1 MQKKWNGL
9 IDIELLTNKIV
20 EYFVK
25 KDFEINKIKMPD
37 GYQIIASGS
46 QYLNIEGYVVV
57 CVKEADRGFSVNVE
71 HSGDVGGIGEISRSL
86 ILTTL
91 FGGGYFLLRKLK
103 SREAWLT
110 FNKKLWEYI
119 NKTVQE
125 LIVSY

>member
-1 MQKKWNGL
+1 MQKNWNGQ
-9 IDIELLTNKIV
+9 INVELLTNKIV

-25 KDFEINKIKMPD
+25 KDFEINKIKMLD

-46 QYLNIEGYVVV
+46 PYLDIEGYVVV

-71 HSGDVGGIGEISRSL
+71 HSESVENIGEISRS
-86 ILTTL
+86 IMLTTL

-110 FNKKLWEYI
+110 FNKELWEYI

-125 LIVSY
+125 LIISY